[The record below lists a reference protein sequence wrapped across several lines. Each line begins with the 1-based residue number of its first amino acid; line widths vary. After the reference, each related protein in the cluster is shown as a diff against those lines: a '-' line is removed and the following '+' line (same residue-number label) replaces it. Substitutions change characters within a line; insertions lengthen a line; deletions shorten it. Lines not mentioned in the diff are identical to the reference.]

1 MKIKLF
7 TIVICFLSVSAYAQ
21 VDVTQMAAI
30 KGEGVNLRQ
39 GPGIRYNAIWKYGNG
54 LPVKI
59 IGKKNDWV
67 RVTDFEGQSGWVFES
82 LLEKKKNVIIK
93 TSKNSKIKINIRK
106 APSIDAAIIAQAYHG
121 VIFTLVEE
129 QEDWLKVVYRTG
141 LQGWV
146 NKRFVW
152 GY

>member
-1 MKIKLF
+1 MKVKFF
-7 TIVICFLSVSAYAQ
+7 TIIICFLSVSAYAEMTM
-21 VDVTQMAAI
+21 TQMAVI
-30 KGEGVNLRQ
+30 KGEGVNLRK
-39 GPGIRYNAIWKYGNG
+39 GPGISYGAIWKYGSG

-67 RVTDFEGQSGWVFES
+67 KVTDFEGQSGWIFES
-82 LLEKKKNVIIK
+82 LLEKKKNVIVK
-93 TSKNSKIKINIRK
+93 TRKNSEIKINVRQ
-106 APSIDAAIIAQAYHG
+106 APSPDAAIIAQACHG

-129 QEDWLKVVYRTG
+129 QEDWLKVAYRTG
-141 LQGWV
+141 LEGWV